1 MGKLNE
7 YINKKMYGEIN
18 WSIENKN
25 EYIEFSSSDESQ
37 NWGNKHY
44 RIWADAYKKVMDL
57 SKRVMKV
64 ELVDAPI
71 ECYCG
76 YSYRQINQ
84 YLRNDLD
91 NDFHLYREMADI
103 LAMVLCSAP
112 RIPCN
117 LVVFR
122 LVNNEFINRLVE
134 QNKNENPAPIQE
146 KGFMS
151 TSLVKNIVNE
161 DEHYAAENNLL
172 KIYVDKDAIGV
183 YVNAVTSRSE
193 EELLLYPNG
202 FLGLIE
208 YPYYNKESGKT
219 IYECKF
225 INFYS

>member
-1 MGKLNE
+1 MGKLYE
-7 YINKKMYGEIN
+7 YINKKMYGELN
-18 WSIENKN
+18 WTIENKD

-37 NWGNKHY
+37 KWGNKHY
-44 RIWADAYKKVMDL
+44 RIWADAYKKVMYL
-57 SKRVMKV
+57 SKKVMKV
-64 ELVDAPI
+64 GLVDAPI

-112 RIPCN
+112 RIPCK

-122 LVNNEFINRLVE
+122 LVNDEFITRLVE
-134 QNKNENPAPIQE
+134 KNKNEHPAPIQE

-161 DEHYAAENNLL
+161 EEPYAAENNLL

-183 YVNAVTSRSE
+183 YVNAITSRSE
-193 EELLLYPNG
+193 EEMLLYPNG

-208 YPYYNKESGKT
+208 YPYYDKESGKT
-219 IYECKF
+219 IYECKL
-225 INFYS
+225 INFYL